1 MLSAVVVPPLPSK
14 SASCRTPEDCLATP
28 LLASFLMARMG
39 CCKAAALVGLEEP
52 DTPIAL
58 SLRGRLWAAAA
69 VCRKVGGSC
78 NWNEYNLNPLTRN
91 NWRASLVPAA
101 AVIPAPIAYIKV
113 VAVKKL
119 VVEPWAWLAG
129 PPHRVYW
136 SGRAFPSGEPHAL
149 HWACRGTRT
158 FTLKKLECSKQAF
171 ARIH

>member
-1 MLSAVVVPPLPSK
+1 MALRRRWFIQISALSTFDGRIREPEKRLPHP
-14 SASCRTPEDCLATP
+14 R
-28 LLASFLMARMG
+28 
-39 CCKAAALVGLEEP
+39 KAAGAQITQSRHGEVVTINTDTGLFWV
-52 DTPIAL
+52 L
-58 SLRGRLWAAAA
+58 
-69 VCRKVGGSC
+69 
-78 NWNEYNLNPLTRN
+78 
-91 NWRASLVPAA
+91 ASLVPAA

-158 FTLKKLECSKQAF
+158 FTLKKLETCGSILLVSRTAVMINRDSRGHQYSIVRGEILGF
-171 ARIH
+171 IED